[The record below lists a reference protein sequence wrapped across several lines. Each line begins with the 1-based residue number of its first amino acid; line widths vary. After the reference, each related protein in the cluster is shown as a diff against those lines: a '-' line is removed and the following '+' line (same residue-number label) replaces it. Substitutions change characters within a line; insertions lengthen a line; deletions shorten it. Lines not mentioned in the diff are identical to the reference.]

1 MRHERPIPAHQSH
14 PKILFRFSAAFAMT
28 KPCVS
33 FVRLLQS
40 VVSVLAMV
48 SLCGMFKPLV
58 MAGQHFP
65 SLETSYA
72 VNASVLL
79 TCCAAIYSG
88 VMCVLVSRSVAKMS
102 QMTSDIALAIMLLVL
117 ALVLTDSDEL
127 QHCHDTINVR
137 CDRFV
142 SAVAFML
149 VATLLYALST
159 GLALLDLTDDLPS
172 VPVTPL
178 KDVRIQLNTTAVV

>member
-1 MRHERPIPAHQSH
+1 
-14 PKILFRFSAAFAMT
+14 MT
-28 KPCVS
+28 KSCVS

-40 VVSVLAMV
+40 VVSVLAMM
-48 SLCGMFKPLV
+48 SLCGMFKPLL
-58 MAGQHFP
+58 MADQHFP

-88 VMCVLVSRSVAKMS
+88 VMCVLVSRSVAKMSASS